1 MTYSNCIRSLLG
13 GIMSDSD
20 RRMYQRVS
28 FDGTAELSNNEQSFT
43 CQITDLSLRG
53 VLVRPFGVVR
63 ADLGTE
69 FTLLIPLSNNQDSND
84 LKIQMTLELAHSN
97 PDGLGFK
104 CTSIDLDSITHLR
117 KIIELN
123 STNPELLDRDFETLV
138 NN

>member
-69 FTLLIPLSNNQDSND
+69 FTLLIPLSNNQDNND

>member
-69 FTLLIPLSNNQDSND
+69 FTLLIPLSNNQDNND

-104 CTSIDLDSITHLR
+104 CISIDLDSITHLR
-117 KIIELN
+117 QIVELN
-123 STNPELLDRDFETLV
+123 SSDPNLLNRELELLVTS
-138 NN
+138 

>member
-1 MTYSNCIRSLLG
+1 
-13 GIMSDSD
+13 MSDSD

-69 FTLLIPLSNNQDSND
+69 FTLLIPLSNNQDNND

-104 CTSIDLDSITHLR
+104 CISIDLDSITHLR

>member
-1 MTYSNCIRSLLG
+1 
-13 GIMSDSD
+13 MSDSD

-53 VLVRPFGVVR
+53 VLVKPFGVVR
-63 ADLGTE
+63 ADLGTA
-69 FTLLIPLSNNQDSND
+69 FTLLIPLSNNQDNND

-104 CTSIDLDSITHLR
+104 CISIDLDSITHLR
-117 KIIELN
+117 QIVELN
-123 STNPELLDRDFETLV
+123 SSDPNLLNRELELLVTS
-138 NN
+138 

>member
-1 MTYSNCIRSLLG
+1 MTYSNCIGSLLG

-69 FTLLIPLSNNQDSND
+69 FTLLIPLSNNQDNND

-97 PDGLGFK
+97 HDGLGFK
-104 CTSIDLDSITHLR
+104 CISIDVDSITHLR
-117 KIIELN
+117 QIVELN
-123 STNPELLDRDFETLV
+123 SSDPNLLNRELELLVTS
-138 NN
+138 

>member
-1 MTYSNCIRSLLG
+1 
-13 GIMSDSD
+13 MSDSD

-69 FTLLIPLSNNQDSND
+69 FTLLIPLSNNQDNND

-104 CTSIDLDSITHLR
+104 CISIDLDSITHLR
-117 KIIELN
+117 QIVELN
-123 STNPELLDRDFETLV
+123 SSDPNLLNRELELLVTS
-138 NN
+138 

>member
-1 MTYSNCIRSLLG
+1 MTYPNHTKSLLG

-69 FTLLIPLSNNQDSND
+69 FTLTIPLVENPDESCPRIEMQ
-84 LKIQMTLELAHSN
+84 LRLAHSN

-104 CTSIDLDSITHLR
+104 CMSIDLDSITHLR
-117 KIIELN
+117 QIVELN
-123 STNPELLDRDFETLV
+123 SKDPQLLERELELLVT
-138 NN
+138 

>member
-1 MTYSNCIRSLLG
+1 
-13 GIMSDSD
+13 MSDSD
-20 RRMYQRVS
+20 RRMYQRVN

-63 ADLGTE
+63 ADVGTE
-69 FTLLIPLSNNQDSND
+69 FTLLIPLSNDQDSND

-138 NN
+138 NS

>member
-1 MTYSNCIRSLLG
+1 
-13 GIMSDSD
+13 MSDSD

-69 FTLLIPLSNNQDSND
+69 FTLLIPLSNNQDNND

-123 STNPELLDRDFETLV
+123 STNPEILDRDFETLV